1 MKPQEFEKIVRAKTP
16 VVESA
21 PEPIVEATPAPVL
34 KSMDITSINQQYHAL
49 LGESSLRGFAPGE
62 NSGGT
67 EAYTMEDE
75 ELDGMALGELQAIAQ
90 AAKKIFASV
99 KRGVPL
105 EAWMY
110 KKITNGNEGL
120 TAVAQQINNPAVRE
134 QPGVA
139 EGLNDTQKKI
149 EDTINKLEDR
159 LKHAKSDE
167 QWDRISARIERL
179 QVGLKRS
186 KQGVAEGSDQ
196 PVGYIDD
203 EGKLVT
209 IGHKPGFAKSVGHA
223 NGGWIDTG
231 RAIPD
236 SWKAVYTKN
245 LEQGVAEGSLNEF
258 AIDKEP
264 NGDNRSKLIGTIV
277 QLLKSGKKVDFYVP
291 GIRGHVVGSGGNGDW
306 LTLKRWNKPYS
317 KINYSLELDASDDS
331 RFSLKMIKPDYYQ
344 VVQSEDM
351 NQGVAE
357 GSISDLLNKDPKSPK
372 FNDHSAP
379 RKTKHSGS
387 TPTPYEQGRLDA
399 HRKKS
404 YNNIHN
410 TEQDAE
416 DYKTGY
422 RHVKSRQGVAEG
434 STTRGGFGGSASQAQ
449 HEIQWLKNKIETL
462 KPLLA
467 KKPSVA
473 RQIKDLERQIR
484 ERELAIAYQ
493 KEDVAEGLPQTLRKV
508 VPGYA
513 KREIDRKMDAG
524 KFGKTDAD
532 KDANFQRYKKIQDK
546 LKKQGVAEGIFDRF
560 KKKQPAKP
568 QRMPITDEQRAA
580 IIQHFPT
587 NHNANLKWGRKE
599 NDDYV
604 LPDNVTVQFGKSI
617 INFINYDG
625 NLIASV
631 AYYRSKEDRMNP
643 KAIPLT
649 HFDKPINSDKDL
661 EQLKSN
667 LVEGSLNEFAPDGF
681 DGFEGDDR
689 VPMHFIV
696 EKDSYNPR
704 SKWKKSYK
712 PQGGGIALFTTKQEA
727 IQAAEKFNKLDPNR
741 EFKYGG
747 TQLVHVEDDDKQLDE
762 FAPGNGDDDDFDPE
776 TANMAHQEGV
786 VKGFSLVDGATVE
799 QALQI
804 PHCQWGKL
812 YNGQYKQYFVKGF
825 IDGRKA
831 KLEQARKDGV
841 ELSLQKDGSLSRVQ
855 QGVAEGWIDDDA
867 AEPLA
872 KYFAD
877 LYYGDFSV
885 TMKIKLA
892 AHIYQSIQNGE
903 LTIEQLKAEIDML
916 EKEKG
921 IKEQGVAEG
930 SYDND
935 KGITHTR
942 GSLVAKLEAL
952 PKGSDDFEWNRI
964 QAIHQLKQG
973 NMLRAKYYM
982 ALMKRSKQGVAEGSY
997 DDDDTS
1003 MSEKLHDLLQQ
1014 GMDYKQAVNL
1024 VAKTYNTYPEYVVG
1038 TYNRWGNHNHDP
1050 YDDFGEQGV
1059 AEGNVEKTTTG
1070 LKHTRDYEY
1079 PTKGREFNKDL
1090 DRLNKTQTGIL
1101 DKALGVEW
1109 TPTNKRKEITGDQTG
1124 VAENFEPGETKR
1136 VLKSGGKPA
1145 GEIGL
1150 DPEASPGNG
1159 AYYIKHYASGKDLG
1173 GYDTYQEALEE
1184 LRYIDK
1190 QYQHANRP
1198 ADTRSKHQKM
1208 MDNPAYAE
1216 GYRDG
1221 KRGVTGKN
1229 VADIFGPMSDVYH
1242 RGYKAGKQGV
1252 TEGLTEIKKGQK
1264 DSNGY
1269 TKCWPGKH
1277 AEGTKK
1283 GKNGGQV
1290 RNCVP
1295 NESVEQDPNDPQWS
1309 KKYNK
1314 DVGESTTKIP
1324 TGLKHHGDYGS
1335 KYPPEEYRDEYGHRV
1350 RGQKYVPGHEENEY
1364 DHRGRPPKA
1373 PLAKVEL
1380 PADAF
1385 GRVSGK
1391 VPKGK
1396 QGIRI
1401 SGKSNT
1407 DESTDYASAVNNLLN
1422 EFAGGMGVS
1431 SVAVGP
1437 GAMKNPAKTGSLFG
1451 GSYTQKNSPFK
1462 KKATKKE
1469 SVIKR

>member
-99 KRGVPL
+99 KQGVPL

-179 QVGLKRS
+179 QAGLKRS
-186 KQGVAEGSDQ
+186 K
-196 PVGYIDD
+196 
-203 EGKLVT
+203 
-209 IGHKPGFAKSVGHA
+209 
-223 NGGWIDTG
+223 
-231 RAIPD
+231 
-236 SWKAVYTKN
+236 
-245 LEQGVAEGSLNEF
+245 QGVAEGSLNEF

-357 GSISDLLNKDPKSPK
+357 G
-372 FNDHSAP
+372 
-379 RKTKHSGS
+379 
-387 TPTPYEQGRLDA
+387 
-399 HRKKS
+399 
-404 YNNIHN
+404 
-410 TEQDAE
+410 
-416 DYKTGY
+416 
-422 RHVKSRQGVAEG
+422 V
-434 STTRGGFGGSASQAQ
+434 
-449 HEIQWLKNKIETL
+449 
-462 KPLLA
+462 
-467 KKPSVA
+467 
-473 RQIKDLERQIR
+473 
-484 ERELAIAYQ
+484 
-493 KEDVAEGLPQTLRKV
+493 
-508 VPGYA
+508 
-513 KREIDRKMDAG
+513 
-524 KFGKTDAD
+524 
-532 KDANFQRYKKIQDK
+532 
-546 LKKQGVAEGIFDRF
+546 FDRF

-604 LPDNVTVQFGKSI
+604 LPDNVNVQFGKSI

-762 FAPGNGDDDDFDPE
+762 FAPGNGDNSDNFDPE
-776 TANMAHQEGV
+776 LAAMAKQEGV
-786 VKGFSLVDGATVE
+786 VKGYSLVDHATVE

-804 PHCQWGKL
+804 PHCQWGDM
-812 YNGQYKQYFVKGF
+812 YDGQYKQYFVNGF
-825 IDGRKA
+825 INGRKA

-903 LTIEQLKAEIDML
+903 LSIEQLKAEIDML

-921 IKEQGVAEG
+921 IK
-930 SYDND
+930 
-935 KGITHTR
+935 
-942 GSLVAKLEAL
+942 
-952 PKGSDDFEWNRI
+952 
-964 QAIHQLKQG
+964 
-973 NMLRAKYYM
+973 
-982 ALMKRSKQGVAEGSY
+982 
-997 DDDDTS
+997 
-1003 MSEKLHDLLQQ
+1003 
-1014 GMDYKQAVNL
+1014 
-1024 VAKTYNTYPEYVVG
+1024 
-1038 TYNRWGNHNHDP
+1038 
-1050 YDDFGEQGV
+1050 EQGV

-1242 RGYKAGKQGV
+1242 QGYQAGKQGV

-1422 EFAGGMGVS
+1422 EFAGGMGAGG
-1431 SVAVGP
+1431 VASAP
-1437 GAMKNPAKTGSLFG
+1437 GIMTNPAKTGSLFG
-1451 GSYTQKNSPFK
+1451 GSYSQKNSPFK

>member
-179 QVGLKRS
+179 QAGLKRS
-186 KQGVAEGSDQ
+186 K
-196 PVGYIDD
+196 
-203 EGKLVT
+203 
-209 IGHKPGFAKSVGHA
+209 
-223 NGGWIDTG
+223 
-231 RAIPD
+231 
-236 SWKAVYTKN
+236 
-245 LEQGVAEGSLNEF
+245 QGVAEGSLNEF

-357 GSISDLLNKDPKSPK
+357 G
-372 FNDHSAP
+372 
-379 RKTKHSGS
+379 
-387 TPTPYEQGRLDA
+387 
-399 HRKKS
+399 
-404 YNNIHN
+404 
-410 TEQDAE
+410 
-416 DYKTGY
+416 
-422 RHVKSRQGVAEG
+422 V
-434 STTRGGFGGSASQAQ
+434 
-449 HEIQWLKNKIETL
+449 
-462 KPLLA
+462 
-467 KKPSVA
+467 
-473 RQIKDLERQIR
+473 
-484 ERELAIAYQ
+484 
-493 KEDVAEGLPQTLRKV
+493 
-508 VPGYA
+508 
-513 KREIDRKMDAG
+513 
-524 KFGKTDAD
+524 
-532 KDANFQRYKKIQDK
+532 
-546 LKKQGVAEGIFDRF
+546 FDRF

-604 LPDNVTVQFGKSI
+604 LPDNVNVQFGKSI

-762 FAPGNGDDDDFDPE
+762 FAPGNGDNSDNFDPE
-776 TANMAHQEGV
+776 LAAMAKQEGV
-786 VKGFSLVDGATVE
+786 VKGYSLVDHATVE

-804 PHCQWGKL
+804 PHCQWGDM
-812 YNGQYKQYFVKGF
+812 YDGQYKQYFVNGF
-825 IDGRKA
+825 INGRKA

-903 LTIEQLKAEIDML
+903 LSIEQLKAEIDML

-921 IKEQGVAEG
+921 IK
-930 SYDND
+930 
-935 KGITHTR
+935 
-942 GSLVAKLEAL
+942 
-952 PKGSDDFEWNRI
+952 
-964 QAIHQLKQG
+964 
-973 NMLRAKYYM
+973 
-982 ALMKRSKQGVAEGSY
+982 
-997 DDDDTS
+997 
-1003 MSEKLHDLLQQ
+1003 
-1014 GMDYKQAVNL
+1014 
-1024 VAKTYNTYPEYVVG
+1024 
-1038 TYNRWGNHNHDP
+1038 
-1050 YDDFGEQGV
+1050 EQGV

-1242 RGYKAGKQGV
+1242 QGYKAGKQGV

-1451 GSYTQKNSPFK
+1451 GSYTPKNSPFK

>member
-49 LGESSLRGFAPGE
+49 LGESSLRGFAPGK
-62 NSGGT
+62 NGGGT

-90 AAKKIFASV
+90 AAKKIYRSV
-99 KRGVPL
+99 KQGIPL

-179 QVGLKRS
+179 QAGLKRS
-186 KQGVAEGSDQ
+186 K
-196 PVGYIDD
+196 
-203 EGKLVT
+203 
-209 IGHKPGFAKSVGHA
+209 
-223 NGGWIDTG
+223 
-231 RAIPD
+231 
-236 SWKAVYTKN
+236 
-245 LEQGVAEGSLNEF
+245 QGVAEGSLNEF

-357 GSISDLLNKDPKSPK
+357 GSISDLLNKDPTSPK

-410 TEQDAE
+410 SEQDAE

-422 RHVKSRQGVAEG
+422 RHVKSRQG
-434 STTRGGFGGSASQAQ
+434 
-449 HEIQWLKNKIETL
+449 
-462 KPLLA
+462 
-467 KKPSVA
+467 
-473 RQIKDLERQIR
+473 
-484 ERELAIAYQ
+484 
-493 KEDVAEGLPQTLRKV
+493 VAEGLPQTLRKV

-532 KDANFQRYKKIQDK
+532 KDANYYRYKKIQDK
-546 LKKQGVAEGIFDRF
+546 IKEQGVAEGIFDRF

-604 LPDNVTVQFGKSI
+604 LPDNVTVQFGKCI

-1242 RGYKAGKQGV
+1242 QGYKAGKQGV

-1422 EFAGGMGVS
+1422 EFAGGMGAGG
-1431 SVAVGP
+1431 VASAP
-1437 GAMKNPAKTGSLFG
+1437 GIMTNPAKTGSLFG
-1451 GSYTQKNSPFK
+1451 GSYSQKNSPFK

>member
-21 PEPIVEATPAPVL
+21 PEPVVATTPAPVL
-34 KSMDITSINQQYHAL
+34 EAMDLDSINQQYHAL
-49 LGESSLRGFAPGE
+49 LGESSLHEFAPGE
-62 NSGGT
+62 NGGGT

-90 AAKKIFASV
+90 AAKKIYRSV
-99 KRGVPL
+99 KQGVPL

-139 EGLNDTQKKI
+139 EGSLEELANTSLKVKEPKDMYNVNDRKQTTYKLFKFKSGKNTFLINFTVKSPPTYGKKSNWNAVIVSFGVKEKQHDYSFGDEMNTDLTGKNKNQFLIYSTVINTIRRFITEYNTEIDEIIMQGAGERQEAMYQRFFQSAGKYFPGWHYDGKHSLVRDVPRQKVKKVR
-149 EDTINKLEDR
+149 EQGVAEG
-159 LKHAKSDE
+159 SDE
-167 QWDRISARIERL
+167 GKTGKNFAKIAPTLKPLTDEQILEIDDGLATWMFPVDTRVTDRELAFARAIEAAHGIKEQDMTPQIRMKGN
-179 QVGLKRS
+179 VPGDKI
-186 KQGVAEGSDQ
+186 KEQGVAEGSDQ

-245 LEQGVAEGSLNEF
+245 L
-258 AIDKEP
+258 
-264 NGDNRSKLIGTIV
+264 
-277 QLLKSGKKVDFYVP
+277 
-291 GIRGHVVGSGGNGDW
+291 
-306 LTLKRWNKPYS
+306 
-317 KINYSLELDASDDS
+317 
-331 RFSLKMIKPDYYQ
+331 
-344 VVQSEDM
+344 
-351 NQGVAE
+351 
-357 GSISDLLNKDPKSPK
+357 
-372 FNDHSAP
+372 
-379 RKTKHSGS
+379 
-387 TPTPYEQGRLDA
+387 
-399 HRKKS
+399 
-404 YNNIHN
+404 
-410 TEQDAE
+410 
-416 DYKTGY
+416 
-422 RHVKSRQGVAEG
+422 
-434 STTRGGFGGSASQAQ
+434 
-449 HEIQWLKNKIETL
+449 
-462 KPLLA
+462 
-467 KKPSVA
+467 
-473 RQIKDLERQIR
+473 
-484 ERELAIAYQ
+484 
-493 KEDVAEGLPQTLRKV
+493 
-508 VPGYA
+508 
-513 KREIDRKMDAG
+513 
-524 KFGKTDAD
+524 
-532 KDANFQRYKKIQDK
+532 
-546 LKKQGVAEGIFDRF
+546 
-560 KKKQPAKP
+560 
-568 QRMPITDEQRAA
+568 
-580 IIQHFPT
+580 
-587 NHNANLKWGRKE
+587 
-599 NDDYV
+599 
-604 LPDNVTVQFGKSI
+604 
-617 INFINYDG
+617 
-625 NLIASV
+625 
-631 AYYRSKEDRMNP
+631 
-643 KAIPLT
+643 
-649 HFDKPINSDKDL
+649 
-661 EQLKSN
+661 
-667 LVEGSLNEFAPDGF
+667 
-681 DGFEGDDR
+681 
-689 VPMHFIV
+689 
-696 EKDSYNPR
+696 
-704 SKWKKSYK
+704 
-712 PQGGGIALFTTKQEA
+712 
-727 IQAAEKFNKLDPNR
+727 
-741 EFKYGG
+741 
-747 TQLVHVEDDDKQLDE
+747 
-762 FAPGNGDDDDFDPE
+762 
-776 TANMAHQEGV
+776 
-786 VKGFSLVDGATVE
+786 
-799 QALQI
+799 
-804 PHCQWGKL
+804 
-812 YNGQYKQYFVKGF
+812 
-825 IDGRKA
+825 
-831 KLEQARKDGV
+831 
-841 ELSLQKDGSLSRVQ
+841 
-855 QGVAEGWIDDDA
+855 
-867 AEPLA
+867 
-872 KYFAD
+872 
-877 LYYGDFSV
+877 
-885 TMKIKLA
+885 
-892 AHIYQSIQNGE
+892 
-903 LTIEQLKAEIDML
+903 
-916 EKEKG
+916 
-921 IKEQGVAEG
+921 
-930 SYDND
+930 
-935 KGITHTR
+935 
-942 GSLVAKLEAL
+942 
-952 PKGSDDFEWNRI
+952 
-964 QAIHQLKQG
+964 
-973 NMLRAKYYM
+973 
-982 ALMKRSKQGVAEGSY
+982 
-997 DDDDTS
+997 
-1003 MSEKLHDLLQQ
+1003 
-1014 GMDYKQAVNL
+1014 
-1024 VAKTYNTYPEYVVG
+1024 
-1038 TYNRWGNHNHDP
+1038 
-1050 YDDFGEQGV
+1050 EQGV

-1242 RGYKAGKQGV
+1242 QGYKAGKQGV

-1422 EFAGGMGVS
+1422 EFAGGMGAGG
-1431 SVAVGP
+1431 VASAP
-1437 GAMKNPAKTGSLFG
+1437 GIMTNPAKTGSLFG
-1451 GSYTQKNSPFK
+1451 GSYSQKNSPFK

>member
-1 MKPQEFEKIVRAKTP
+1 MKPQEFEELVRAKAQVIETTQEP
-16 VVESA
+16 IAESA
-21 PEPIVEATPAPVL
+21 PIPVL
-34 KSMDITSINQQYHAL
+34 KPMNINQLDRQYNAL
-49 LGESSLRGFAPGE
+49 LGESSLREFAGNDLDE
-62 NSGGT
+62 SVAETTMAGGT

-75 ELDGMALGELQAIAQ
+75 QLDGMALGELQAIAQ

-99 KRGVPL
+99 KQGVPL

-139 EGLNDTQKKI
+139 EGEVVQFPKKHPY
-149 EDTINKLEDR
+149 ELLTKCPECGGPLQGGKDEKGR
-159 LKHAKSDE
+159 LKLCMPCMNIYRAPN
-167 QWDRISARIERL
+167 Q
-179 QVGLKRS
+179 
-186 KQGVAEGSDQ
+186 QGVAEGHL
-196 PVGYIDD
+196 
-203 EGKLVT
+203 EEL
-209 IGHKPGFAKSVGHA
+209 A
-223 NGGWIDTG
+223 NT
-231 RAIPD
+231 
-236 SWKAVYTKN
+236 
-245 LEQGVAEGSLNEF
+245 SLKV
-258 AIDKEP
+258 KEP
-264 NGDNRSKLIGTIV
+264 KDMYNVNDRKQTTYKLFKF
-277 QLLKSGKKVDFYVP
+277 KSGKNTF
-291 GIRGHVVGSGGNGDW
+291 
-306 LTLKRWNKPYS
+306 L
-317 KINYSLELDASDDS
+317 IN
-331 RFSLKMIKPDYYQ
+331 FT
-344 VVQSEDM
+344 V
-351 NQGVAE
+351 
-357 GSISDLLNKDPKSPK
+357 KSPPTYGK
-372 FNDHSAP
+372 KQNWNAVIVSFGVKEKQDDYSFGDEMNTDLTGKNKNQFLIYSTVINTIRRFITEYNTEIDEIIMQGAGERQEAMYQRFFQSAGKYFP
-379 RKTKHSGS
+379 GWHYDGKHSLVRDV
-387 TPTPYEQGRLDA
+387 PRQKV
-399 HRKKS
+399 KKVR
-404 YNNIHN
+404 
-410 TEQDAE
+410 E
-416 DYKTGY
+416 
-422 RHVKSRQGVAEG
+422 QGVAEG

-493 KEDVAEGLPQTLRKV
+493 KEGVAEGLPQTLRKV

-604 LPDNVTVQFGKSI
+604 LPDNVTVQFGKCI

-667 LVEGSLNEFAPDGF
+667 LVEGSLNEFAPAGF

-930 SYDND
+930 
-935 KGITHTR
+935 
-942 GSLVAKLEAL
+942 
-952 PKGSDDFEWNRI
+952 
-964 QAIHQLKQG
+964 
-973 NMLRAKYYM
+973 
-982 ALMKRSKQGVAEGSY
+982 
-997 DDDDTS
+997 
-1003 MSEKLHDLLQQ
+1003 
-1014 GMDYKQAVNL
+1014 
-1024 VAKTYNTYPEYVVG
+1024 
-1038 TYNRWGNHNHDP
+1038 
-1050 YDDFGEQGV
+1050 
-1059 AEGNVEKTTTG
+1059 NVEKTTTG

-1242 RGYKAGKQGV
+1242 QGYKAGKQGV

>member
-1 MKPQEFEKIVRAKTP
+1 MKPHEFEALVRTKALVVKQAPEP
-16 VVESA
+16 VVESS
-21 PEPIVEATPAPVL
+21 PAPVL
-34 KSMDITSINQQYHAL
+34 EAMDIDSLDHQYQTMLDEGWFDNQTSDAENDAKVAGRRNFLKAVGTGLAGAGLAAAGLGASQNAQAGNAPEIKMQDARHGTVAYQGKNIPITLNDTTRAMGTLAKAKLNGQTVDIRIGLDGARAWIPPSAMPHM
-49 LGESSLRGFAPGE
+49 GESMMA
-62 NSGGT
+62 GGT

-75 ELDGMALGELQAIAQ
+75 QLDGMALGELQAIVQ

-99 KRGVPL
+99 KQGVPL

-139 EGLNDTQKKI
+139 EGAPIVVMPSHKRLEKKHKPSLSRGM
-149 EDTINKLEDR
+149 DP
-159 LKHAKSDE
+159 AKAQGEQDARDGKPYNNPYPFKKELGAPGNWEHNSYKASYDSVKQGVAEGSDE
-167 QWDRISARIERL
+167 GKTGKNFAKIAPTLKPLTDEQILEIDDGLATWMFPVDTRVTDRELAFARAIEAAHGIKEQDMTPQIRMKGN
-179 QVGLKRS
+179 VPGDKI
-186 KQGVAEGSDQ
+186 KEQGVAEGSDQ

-245 LEQGVAEGSLNEF
+245 L
-258 AIDKEP
+258 
-264 NGDNRSKLIGTIV
+264 
-277 QLLKSGKKVDFYVP
+277 
-291 GIRGHVVGSGGNGDW
+291 
-306 LTLKRWNKPYS
+306 
-317 KINYSLELDASDDS
+317 
-331 RFSLKMIKPDYYQ
+331 
-344 VVQSEDM
+344 
-351 NQGVAE
+351 
-357 GSISDLLNKDPKSPK
+357 
-372 FNDHSAP
+372 
-379 RKTKHSGS
+379 
-387 TPTPYEQGRLDA
+387 
-399 HRKKS
+399 
-404 YNNIHN
+404 
-410 TEQDAE
+410 
-416 DYKTGY
+416 
-422 RHVKSRQGVAEG
+422 
-434 STTRGGFGGSASQAQ
+434 
-449 HEIQWLKNKIETL
+449 
-462 KPLLA
+462 
-467 KKPSVA
+467 
-473 RQIKDLERQIR
+473 
-484 ERELAIAYQ
+484 
-493 KEDVAEGLPQTLRKV
+493 
-508 VPGYA
+508 
-513 KREIDRKMDAG
+513 
-524 KFGKTDAD
+524 
-532 KDANFQRYKKIQDK
+532 
-546 LKKQGVAEGIFDRF
+546 
-560 KKKQPAKP
+560 
-568 QRMPITDEQRAA
+568 
-580 IIQHFPT
+580 
-587 NHNANLKWGRKE
+587 
-599 NDDYV
+599 
-604 LPDNVTVQFGKSI
+604 
-617 INFINYDG
+617 
-625 NLIASV
+625 
-631 AYYRSKEDRMNP
+631 
-643 KAIPLT
+643 
-649 HFDKPINSDKDL
+649 
-661 EQLKSN
+661 
-667 LVEGSLNEFAPDGF
+667 
-681 DGFEGDDR
+681 
-689 VPMHFIV
+689 
-696 EKDSYNPR
+696 
-704 SKWKKSYK
+704 
-712 PQGGGIALFTTKQEA
+712 
-727 IQAAEKFNKLDPNR
+727 
-741 EFKYGG
+741 
-747 TQLVHVEDDDKQLDE
+747 
-762 FAPGNGDDDDFDPE
+762 
-776 TANMAHQEGV
+776 
-786 VKGFSLVDGATVE
+786 
-799 QALQI
+799 
-804 PHCQWGKL
+804 
-812 YNGQYKQYFVKGF
+812 
-825 IDGRKA
+825 
-831 KLEQARKDGV
+831 
-841 ELSLQKDGSLSRVQ
+841 
-855 QGVAEGWIDDDA
+855 
-867 AEPLA
+867 
-872 KYFAD
+872 
-877 LYYGDFSV
+877 
-885 TMKIKLA
+885 
-892 AHIYQSIQNGE
+892 
-903 LTIEQLKAEIDML
+903 
-916 EKEKG
+916 
-921 IKEQGVAEG
+921 
-930 SYDND
+930 
-935 KGITHTR
+935 
-942 GSLVAKLEAL
+942 
-952 PKGSDDFEWNRI
+952 
-964 QAIHQLKQG
+964 
-973 NMLRAKYYM
+973 
-982 ALMKRSKQGVAEGSY
+982 
-997 DDDDTS
+997 
-1003 MSEKLHDLLQQ
+1003 
-1014 GMDYKQAVNL
+1014 
-1024 VAKTYNTYPEYVVG
+1024 
-1038 TYNRWGNHNHDP
+1038 
-1050 YDDFGEQGV
+1050 EQGV

-1242 RGYKAGKQGV
+1242 QGYKAGKQGV

>member
-21 PEPIVEATPAPVL
+21 PESIVEATPAPVL

-62 NSGGT
+62 NGGGT

-99 KRGVPL
+99 KQGVPL

-139 EGLNDTQKKI
+139 EGLEDTQKKI

-167 QWDRISARIERL
+167 QWGRISARIERL
-179 QVGLKRS
+179 QAGLKRS
-186 KQGVAEGSDQ
+186 KQGVAEGLSQ
-196 PVGYIDD
+196 TLRKVVPGYAKREIDKKMD
-203 EGKLVT
+203 AGKFGKTDVDKDANYYRYKKIQDKLKEQGVAEGLT
-209 IGHKPGFAKSVGHA
+209 TRGGF
-223 NGGWIDTG
+223 GGSASQAYHEIEWLKKKIASLPPTKEKQIRDLQ
-231 RAIPD
+231 RQIRERELAIAFQ
-236 SWKAVYTKN
+236 K
-245 LEQGVAEGSLNEF
+245 EGVAEGSLNEF

-410 TEQDAE
+410 SEQDAE

-434 STTRGGFGGSASQAQ
+434 SGGNWYIRVNG
-449 HEIQWLKNKIETL
+449 KILNDTKF
-462 KPLLA
+462 KPMIFSSEDEARSYAMKLA
-467 KKPSVA
+467 DKKRIPLS
-473 RQIKDLERQIR
+473 QIKLTKSWMDAPEQG
-484 ERELAIAYQ
+484 
-493 KEDVAEGLPQTLRKV
+493 VAEGSGKNVVKSIKVGNFRHDLVDTGMGWQVRIYNGDELYDTGLSKNSEQKGLAALEDAVAYTEKQTRT
-508 VPGYA
+508 
-513 KREIDRKMDAG
+513 KR
-524 KFGKTDAD
+524 
-532 KDANFQRYKKIQDK
+532 
-546 LKKQGVAEGIFDRF
+546 QGVAEGIFDRF

-604 LPDNVTVQFGKSI
+604 LPDNVTVQFGKGI

-667 LVEGSLNEFAPDGF
+667 LVEGSLNEFAPAGF

-930 SYDND
+930 
-935 KGITHTR
+935 
-942 GSLVAKLEAL
+942 
-952 PKGSDDFEWNRI
+952 
-964 QAIHQLKQG
+964 
-973 NMLRAKYYM
+973 
-982 ALMKRSKQGVAEGSY
+982 
-997 DDDDTS
+997 
-1003 MSEKLHDLLQQ
+1003 
-1014 GMDYKQAVNL
+1014 
-1024 VAKTYNTYPEYVVG
+1024 
-1038 TYNRWGNHNHDP
+1038 
-1050 YDDFGEQGV
+1050 
-1059 AEGNVEKTTTG
+1059 NVEKTTTG

-1242 RGYKAGKQGV
+1242 QGYKAGKQGV

-1364 DHRGRPPKA
+1364 DHKGRPPKA

>member
-90 AAKKIFASV
+90 AAKKIFVSV

-179 QVGLKRS
+179 QAGLKRS
-186 KQGVAEGSDQ
+186 K
-196 PVGYIDD
+196 
-203 EGKLVT
+203 
-209 IGHKPGFAKSVGHA
+209 
-223 NGGWIDTG
+223 
-231 RAIPD
+231 
-236 SWKAVYTKN
+236 
-245 LEQGVAEGSLNEF
+245 QGVAEGSLNEF

-357 GSISDLLNKDPKSPK
+357 G
-372 FNDHSAP
+372 
-379 RKTKHSGS
+379 
-387 TPTPYEQGRLDA
+387 
-399 HRKKS
+399 
-404 YNNIHN
+404 
-410 TEQDAE
+410 
-416 DYKTGY
+416 
-422 RHVKSRQGVAEG
+422 V
-434 STTRGGFGGSASQAQ
+434 
-449 HEIQWLKNKIETL
+449 
-462 KPLLA
+462 
-467 KKPSVA
+467 
-473 RQIKDLERQIR
+473 
-484 ERELAIAYQ
+484 
-493 KEDVAEGLPQTLRKV
+493 
-508 VPGYA
+508 
-513 KREIDRKMDAG
+513 
-524 KFGKTDAD
+524 
-532 KDANFQRYKKIQDK
+532 
-546 LKKQGVAEGIFDRF
+546 FDRF

-604 LPDNVTVQFGKSI
+604 LPDNVNVQFGKSI

-762 FAPGNGDDDDFDPE
+762 FAPGNGDNSDNFDPE
-776 TANMAHQEGV
+776 LAAMAKQEGV
-786 VKGFSLVDGATVE
+786 VKGYSLVDHATVE

-804 PHCQWGKL
+804 PHCQWGDM
-812 YNGQYKQYFVKGF
+812 YDGQYKQYFVNGF
-825 IDGRKA
+825 INGRKA

-903 LTIEQLKAEIDML
+903 LSIEQLKAEIDML

-921 IKEQGVAEG
+921 IK
-930 SYDND
+930 
-935 KGITHTR
+935 
-942 GSLVAKLEAL
+942 
-952 PKGSDDFEWNRI
+952 
-964 QAIHQLKQG
+964 
-973 NMLRAKYYM
+973 
-982 ALMKRSKQGVAEGSY
+982 
-997 DDDDTS
+997 
-1003 MSEKLHDLLQQ
+1003 
-1014 GMDYKQAVNL
+1014 
-1024 VAKTYNTYPEYVVG
+1024 
-1038 TYNRWGNHNHDP
+1038 
-1050 YDDFGEQGV
+1050 EQGV

-1242 RGYKAGKQGV
+1242 QGYKAGKQGV

-1451 GSYTQKNSPFK
+1451 GSYTPKNSPFK

>member
-90 AAKKIFASV
+90 AAKKIFVSV

-179 QVGLKRS
+179 QAGLKRS
-186 KQGVAEGSDQ
+186 K
-196 PVGYIDD
+196 
-203 EGKLVT
+203 
-209 IGHKPGFAKSVGHA
+209 
-223 NGGWIDTG
+223 
-231 RAIPD
+231 
-236 SWKAVYTKN
+236 
-245 LEQGVAEGSLNEF
+245 QGVAEGSLNEF

-357 GSISDLLNKDPKSPK
+357 G
-372 FNDHSAP
+372 
-379 RKTKHSGS
+379 
-387 TPTPYEQGRLDA
+387 
-399 HRKKS
+399 
-404 YNNIHN
+404 
-410 TEQDAE
+410 
-416 DYKTGY
+416 
-422 RHVKSRQGVAEG
+422 V
-434 STTRGGFGGSASQAQ
+434 
-449 HEIQWLKNKIETL
+449 
-462 KPLLA
+462 
-467 KKPSVA
+467 
-473 RQIKDLERQIR
+473 
-484 ERELAIAYQ
+484 
-493 KEDVAEGLPQTLRKV
+493 
-508 VPGYA
+508 
-513 KREIDRKMDAG
+513 
-524 KFGKTDAD
+524 
-532 KDANFQRYKKIQDK
+532 
-546 LKKQGVAEGIFDRF
+546 FDRF

-604 LPDNVTVQFGKSI
+604 LPDNVNVQFGKSI

-762 FAPGNGDDDDFDPE
+762 FAPGNGDNSDNFDPE
-776 TANMAHQEGV
+776 LAAMAKQEGV
-786 VKGFSLVDGATVE
+786 VKGYSLVDHATVE

-804 PHCQWGKL
+804 PHCQWGDM
-812 YNGQYKQYFVKGF
+812 YDGQYKQYFVNGF
-825 IDGRKA
+825 INGRKA

-903 LTIEQLKAEIDML
+903 LSIEQLKAEIDML

-921 IKEQGVAEG
+921 IKE
-930 SYDND
+930 
-935 KGITHTR
+935 R
-942 GSLVAKLEAL
+942 
-952 PKGSDDFEWNRI
+952 
-964 QAIHQLKQG
+964 
-973 NMLRAKYYM
+973 
-982 ALMKRSKQGVAEGSY
+982 
-997 DDDDTS
+997 
-1003 MSEKLHDLLQQ
+1003 
-1014 GMDYKQAVNL
+1014 
-1024 VAKTYNTYPEYVVG
+1024 
-1038 TYNRWGNHNHDP
+1038 
-1050 YDDFGEQGV
+1050 GV

-1242 RGYKAGKQGV
+1242 QGYKAGKQGV

-1451 GSYTQKNSPFK
+1451 GSYTPKNSPFK

>member
-1 MKPQEFEKIVRAKTP
+1 
-16 VVESA
+16 
-21 PEPIVEATPAPVL
+21 
-34 KSMDITSINQQYHAL
+34 
-49 LGESSLRGFAPGE
+49 
-62 NSGGT
+62 
-67 EAYTMEDE
+67 
-75 ELDGMALGELQAIAQ
+75 
-90 AAKKIFASV
+90 
-99 KRGVPL
+99 
-105 EAWMY
+105 MY

-139 EGLNDTQKKI
+139 EGLEDTQKKI

-167 QWDRISARIERL
+167 QWGRISARIERL
-179 QVGLKRS
+179 QAGLKRS
-186 KQGVAEGSDQ
+186 KQGVAEGLSQ
-196 PVGYIDD
+196 TLRKVVPGYAKREIDKKMD
-203 EGKLVT
+203 AGKFGKTDVDKDANYYRYKKIQDKLKEQGVAEGLT
-209 IGHKPGFAKSVGHA
+209 TRGGF
-223 NGGWIDTG
+223 GGSASQAYHEIEWLKKKIASLPPTKEKQIRDLQ
-231 RAIPD
+231 RQIRERELAIAFQ
-236 SWKAVYTKN
+236 K
-245 LEQGVAEGSLNEF
+245 EGVAEGSLNEF

-434 STTRGGFGGSASQAQ
+434 SGGNWYIRVNG
-449 HEIQWLKNKIETL
+449 KILNDTKF
-462 KPLLA
+462 KPMIFSSEDEARSYAMKLA
-467 KKPSVA
+467 DKKRIPLS
-473 RQIKDLERQIR
+473 QIKLTKSWMDAPEQG
-484 ERELAIAYQ
+484 
-493 KEDVAEGLPQTLRKV
+493 VAEGSGKNVVKSIKVGNFRHDLVDTGMGWQVRIYNGDELYDTGLSKNSEQKGLAALEDAVAYTEKQTRT
-508 VPGYA
+508 
-513 KREIDRKMDAG
+513 KR
-524 KFGKTDAD
+524 
-532 KDANFQRYKKIQDK
+532 
-546 LKKQGVAEGIFDRF
+546 QGVAEGIFDRF

-604 LPDNVTVQFGKSI
+604 LPDNVTVQFGKGI

-667 LVEGSLNEFAPDGF
+667 LVEGSLNEFAPAGF

-762 FAPGNGDDDDFDPE
+762 FAPGNGDDDGEEFNPKL
-776 TANMAHQEGV
+776 AKMAYDEGV
-786 VKGFSLVDGATVE
+786 VKGVSLADG
-799 QALQI
+799 
-804 PHCQWGKL
+804 
-812 YNGQYKQYFVKGF
+812 
-825 IDGRKA
+825 
-831 KLEQARKDGV
+831 
-841 ELSLQKDGSLSRVQ
+841 
-855 QGVAEGWIDDDA
+855 A

-885 TMKIKLA
+885 TMKINLA

-921 IKEQGVAEG
+921 IK
-930 SYDND
+930 
-935 KGITHTR
+935 
-942 GSLVAKLEAL
+942 
-952 PKGSDDFEWNRI
+952 
-964 QAIHQLKQG
+964 
-973 NMLRAKYYM
+973 
-982 ALMKRSKQGVAEGSY
+982 
-997 DDDDTS
+997 
-1003 MSEKLHDLLQQ
+1003 
-1014 GMDYKQAVNL
+1014 
-1024 VAKTYNTYPEYVVG
+1024 
-1038 TYNRWGNHNHDP
+1038 
-1050 YDDFGEQGV
+1050 EQGV

-1190 QYQHANRP
+1190 QYQ
-1198 ADTRSKHQKM
+1198 
-1208 MDNPAYAE
+1208 
-1216 GYRDG
+1216 
-1221 KRGVTGKN
+1221 
-1229 VADIFGPMSDVYH
+1229 FGPMSDVYH

-1422 EFAGGMGVS
+1422 EFAGGMGAGG
-1431 SVAVGP
+1431 VASAP
-1437 GAMKNPAKTGSLFG
+1437 GIMTNPAKTGSLFG

>member
-1 MKPQEFEKIVRAKTP
+1 MKTTEFLVENEFIVQDADQMHKTHQH
-16 VVESA
+16 
-21 PEPIVEATPAPVL
+21 
-34 KSMDITSINQQYHAL
+34 SMLREECYHLAVNAVAIHKL
-49 LGESSLRGFAPGE
+49 LGEMVESEPVMPWAAEYISLANDHIKSVKEFLEYNDVESDMDSDMPE
-62 NSGGT
+62 FDS
-67 EAYTMEDE
+67 
-75 ELDGMALGELQAIAQ
+75 AIADVVIAESLMKDNDAIKQ
-90 AAKKIFASV
+90 FLA
-99 KRGVPL
+99 RGGQV
-105 EAWMY
+105 
-110 KKITNGNEGL
+110 
-120 TAVAQQINNPAVRE
+120 QQINNPAVR
-134 QPGVA
+134 
-139 EGLNDTQKKI
+139 K
-149 EDTINKLEDR
+149 
-159 LKHAKSDE
+159 
-167 QWDRISARIERL
+167 
-179 QVGLKRS
+179 
-186 KQGVAEGSDQ
+186 
-196 PVGYIDD
+196 
-203 EGKLVT
+203 
-209 IGHKPGFAKSVGHA
+209 
-223 NGGWIDTG
+223 
-231 RAIPD
+231 
-236 SWKAVYTKN
+236 
-245 LEQGVAEGSLNEF
+245 
-258 AIDKEP
+258 
-264 NGDNRSKLIGTIV
+264 
-277 QLLKSGKKVDFYVP
+277 
-291 GIRGHVVGSGGNGDW
+291 
-306 LTLKRWNKPYS
+306 
-317 KINYSLELDASDDS
+317 
-331 RFSLKMIKPDYYQ
+331 
-344 VVQSEDM
+344 
-351 NQGVAE
+351 QGVAE
-357 GSISDLLNKDPKSPK
+357 GSISDLLNKDPTSPK

-404 YNNIHN
+404 YNNIHSS
-410 TEQDAE
+410 EQDAE

-604 LPDNVTVQFGKSI
+604 LPDNVTVQFGKGI

-643 KAIPLT
+643 KAIPIPLT
-649 HFDKPINSDKDL
+649 HFDEPINSDKDL

-762 FAPGNGDDDDFDPE
+762 FAPGAGRDDDFDPE

-982 ALMKRSKQGVAEGSY
+982 ALMKRSKQGVAEGLN
-997 DDDDTS
+997 DTQKKI
-1003 MSEKLHDLLQQ
+1003 EDTINKLEDRLKH
-1014 GMDYKQAVNL
+1014 
-1024 VAKTYNTYPEYVVG
+1024 AKTDEQWDRISARIERLQAG
-1038 TYNRWGNHNHDP
+1038 LKRSK
-1050 YDDFGEQGV
+1050 QGV
-1059 AEGNVEKTTTG
+1059 AEGSLNEFAIDKEPNGDNRSKLIGTIVQL
-1070 LKHTRDYEY
+1070 LKSGKKVDFYVPGIRGHVVGSGGNGDWLTLKRWNKPYSKINYSLELDASDDSRFSLKMIKPDYYQVVQSEDM
-1079 PTKGREFNKDL
+1079 N
-1090 DRLNKTQTGIL
+1090 Q
-1101 DKALGVEW
+1101 
-1109 TPTNKRKEITGDQTG
+1109 G
-1124 VAENFEPGETKR
+1124 VAEGEFTIKDDPSAHIRILFLKTINGNEYRLVKQGNVYKIYVNRSRKTKQQFPSFDLAKKALQQLLLNA
-1136 VLKSGGKPA
+1136 VHTD
-1145 GEIGL
+1145 
-1150 DPEASPGNG
+1150 DPVV
-1159 AYYIKHYASGKDLG
+1159 
-1173 GYDTYQEALEE
+1173 
-1184 LRYIDK
+1184 
-1190 QYQHANRP
+1190 
-1198 ADTRSKHQKM
+1198 
-1208 MDNPAYAE
+1208 AE
-1216 GYRDG
+1216 GDNLTEFDPNEYSERYTVYMNREKIESFPDLEQAVEYVSDILEDEPNAYMFVWEIIDIDG
-1221 KRGVTGKN
+1221 KKVWEMDSHDYVKKN
-1229 VADIFGPMSDVYH
+1229 KI
-1242 RGYKAGKQGV
+1242 
-1252 TEGLTEIKKGQK
+1252 TI
-1264 DSNGY
+1264 
-1269 TKCWPGKH
+1269 
-1277 AEGTKK
+1277 
-1283 GKNGGQV
+1283 GG
-1290 RNCVP
+1290 
-1295 NESVEQDPNDPQWS
+1295 
-1309 KKYNK
+1309 K
-1314 DVGESTTKIP
+1314 DVGGMLG
-1324 TGLKHHGDYGS
+1324 GLLGVAEGS
-1335 KYPPEEYRDEYGHRV
+1335 
-1350 RGQKYVPGHEENEY
+1350 
-1364 DHRGRPPKA
+1364 
-1373 PLAKVEL
+1373 
-1380 PADAF
+1380 
-1385 GRVSGK
+1385 SIM
-1391 VPKGK
+1391 

-1401 SGKSNT
+1401 QENAT
-1407 DESTDYASAVNNLLN
+1407 
-1422 EFAGGMGVS
+1422 
-1431 SVAVGP
+1431 
-1437 GAMKNPAKTGSLFG
+1437 G
-1451 GSYTQKNSPFK
+1451 GSMS
-1462 KKATKKE
+1462 AA
-1469 SVIKR
+1469 SVGAVVTGLGEMPNAIIKRQKAYTNQRTRGGTVKVKQ